1 MKPDGVVSGSRGQY
15 VTNLDTFYQ
24 EGRLLPLSCP
34 TRRMSPL
41 SPNNVHLVTI
51 RYLHIAIWNID
62 SLAFILSPSSP
73 LWVKLCQDCYL
84 PGQRTRAPWYPPLSR
99 PLPNANFRSTPFQ
112 AFIVVQSSSSH
123 GQDYVYT
130 PGQEYTQIVDTLNW
144 QVTRNDHF
152 HCNNITPARC
162 TLYWLSS
169 SAHHYDVFLKKWPC
183 TAHRAVVRSVSSY

>member
-1 MKPDGVVSGSRGQY
+1 MTLSMKPDGVGSGSRGQY

-62 SLAFILSPSSP
+62 SLAFLLLPSSP

-84 PGQRTRAPWYPPLSR
+84 PGQRTRAPCFPPLSR
-99 PLPNANFRSTPFQ
+99 SLPNANFRSTPFQ
-112 AFIVVQSSSSH
+112 AFILVQSSSSH
-123 GQDYVYT
+123 GQDY
-130 PGQEYTQIVDTLNW
+130 TQIVNTLNW
-144 QVTRNDHF
+144 QVTRNVHF
-152 HCNNITPARC
+152 HCNNQQITPAHSALHIILTQLER
-162 TLYWLSS
+162 SS
-169 SAHHYDVFLKKWPC
+169 INCLLK
-183 TAHRAVVRSVSSY
+183 TTTFQFHSSQ